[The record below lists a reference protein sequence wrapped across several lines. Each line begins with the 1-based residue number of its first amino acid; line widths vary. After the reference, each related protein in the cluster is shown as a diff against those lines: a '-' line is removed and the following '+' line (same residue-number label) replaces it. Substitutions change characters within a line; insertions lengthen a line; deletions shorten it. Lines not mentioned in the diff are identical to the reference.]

1 MIIQSTTKDQLKTY
15 TIFMY
20 HSPQCQYE
28 TTPFENIK
36 PDETKAF
43 AKLLLKPS
51 NERDKSDYK
60 KAKFT
65 PYHMDSLPS
74 LTSSNLSTVKQHT
87 NRSRLKALRF
97 LSKPIPKKT
106 RSFYV
111 INMSAP
117 SVCCI
122 RHQRLLLQI
131 CTLLLLLLQICKF
144 V

>member
-1 MIIQSTTKDQLKTY
+1 MTRCTRGGSGGPNGLVNNALVFETMGIG
-15 TIFMY
+15 FEPRWEHH
-20 HSPQCQYE
+20 HSLG
-28 TTPFENIK
+28 N
-36 PDETKAF
+36 AG
-43 AKLLLKPS
+43 